1 MIEQAQVNM
10 EQISCV
16 NGDTL
21 SAQSADLLHKLLA
34 IDSEAADGVSTERVS
49 VQTPESAVLQS
60 SENDSGVVRV
70 QIPYFGIVR
79 VARQGVVSRE
89 MANAQSPSSNG
100 QPYAPVIGIHNTN
113 SSEAAVRELGSG
125 RFDGNPFPRSMTEED
140 YNSIGSVN
148 GPPAQLTSRYQD
160 TVPDTLLQNYQDP
173 GLTAGV
179 DDWAFQGVDM
189 AFFDSIMRGL
199 DNGNSSET

>member
-89 MANAQSPSSNG
+89 MANAQSPS
-100 QPYAPVIGIHNTN
+100 T
-113 SSEAAVRELGSG
+113 AVRELGSG